1 MDADCHSLESLQK
14 EAWRPMKTERR
25 RHFRCRS
32 PEPGYFIRDQGARI
46 IGSIIDIS
54 PAGLAFNY
62 PAAHRHVPVRLL
74 IDITQNHGGSPVVRR
89 LACKTVYDI
98 QVLSENLAFK
108 RGVEVRRCG
117 LAFLD
122 PAEKDLSRVADMVTR
137 CQIAK

>member
-1 MDADCHSLESLQK
+1 
-14 EAWRPMKTERR
+14 MKTERR
-25 RHFRCRS
+25 HHPRCRS
-32 PEPGYFIRDQGARI
+32 PERGYFILDQGTRI

-54 PAGLAFNY
+54 PAGLAFDY
-62 PAAHRHVPVRLL
+62 QAAHPHVPAWLL
-74 IDITQNHGGSPVVRR
+74 IDITETRGGPPVVRR

-122 PAEKDLSRVADMVTR
+122 SAEEDLFRVADIVMR
-137 CQIAK
+137 CEIAK